1 MNTLGKSLGELTD
14 GLSTLDNGVEKLS
27 AGTNELDSG
36 IEELAE
42 GITKFNTEGID
53 KICNYINGDLKD
65 ITTRIDKLE
74 ELANNYNNFTMLN
87 NGDKGNV
94 KFIMISD
101 GIKSEEDSKEK
112 MIVENKV
119 EGTKE
124 ENSENKD

>member
-1 MNTLGKSLGELTD
+1 
-14 GLSTLDNGVEKLS
+14 
-27 AGTNELDSG
+27 
-36 IEELAE
+36 
-42 GITKFNTEGID
+42 
-53 KICNYINGDLKD
+53 
-65 ITTRIDKLE
+65 
-74 ELANNYNNFTMLN
+74 MLN
-87 NGDKGNV
+87 NGDEGNV

>member
-1 MNTLGKSLGELTD
+1 M
-14 GLSTLDNGVEKLS
+14 STLDNGVEKLS